1 MWRRLADRGHVSWG
15 KVFTVFANVSAR
27 RWASISG
34 GVVGSLVVLLV
45 IALSVLWFVQRD
57 RVLPNTEVAG
67 IEVGGMTEPE
77 LRATLE
83 PEVDGRE
90 TDPVTFEF
98 QDETY
103 SLTARDVDYSIDLDA
118 TVEATLR
125 RGREGLPGDIATRIR
140 SLRRG
145 ASYEFV
151 RDADPGELEAWV
163 DDLADD
169 LDQDEQRGDVL
180 IDEETLEVT
189 VEPSQGL
196 IIIDRTET
204 IGLAHDRLLSSGEHV
219 VDLPAET
226 TPQPIAD
233 GELEVVA
240 EQTEAALADDLV
252 LTADDADLTLTPDD
266 VYQLLEIVETEGGA
280 TGTTLQLEVPED
292 NVEDELAEIAGERF
306 DEPPVDASYSASRTP
321 PATFD
326 AQGNATYQPVEA
338 NVEVEP
344 GRDGRR
350 FDVERASEQLTELF
364 RDGAREAEIDLATV
378 DADLTEEQAEELRPT
393 HAIGTFTTYYTAGQ
407 SRNQNIQR
415 LADVIDGTLALP
427 GEQFSINEVSGPRS
441 CDKGYVPAGTIVQ
454 GELTDTC
461 GGGTSQFGT
470 TTFNA
475 AFFAGVQ
482 LDDWRAHSWYI
493 SRYPMG
499 REATLNYPV
508 LDVKFTNDTDGA
520 VLVKTAHTASSVTVT
535 LYGQPRANAVSATHS
550 SPSNYRDF
558 ETENRRSSDLTPGQ
572 ENVLQSGGRGFDVSV
587 TRTVALI
594 DGGEETRTIDTRY
607 VPQTRIVERGPEPQ
621 PDGVDEDGDADDDD
635 EEEEE
640 EEEEDADDD

>member
-1 MWRRLADRGHVSWG
+1 MTCHATLVRFRPGSRVAAFSSWG
-15 KVFTVFANVSAR
+15 EVFTVFANVSAR
-27 RWASISG
+27 RWAYISG
-34 GVVGSLVVLLV
+34 GVVGGIVVLLV
-45 IALSVLWFVQRD
+45 IALGVLWFVQRD
-57 RVLPNTEVAG
+57 RVLPNTEVSG
-67 IEVGGMTEPE
+67 IEVGGLTEPE
-77 LRATLE
+77 LRAALE
-83 PEVDGRE
+83 PDVDDRE

-98 QDETY
+98 QDESY
-103 SLTARDVDYSIDLDA
+103 SLTAREVGYSIDLES
-118 TVEATLR
+118 TVETTLR

-151 RDADPGELEAWV
+151 RDANPDELEAWV
-163 DDLADD
+163 DDLADE
-169 LDQDEQRGDVL
+169 LDQDEQRGDVR

-196 IIIDRTET
+196 IIVDRTET
-204 IGLAHDRLLSSGEHV
+204 IGLAHDRLLTAGEDI

-233 GELEVVA
+233 EELETVA
-240 EQTEAALADDLV
+240 AQAEAALADDLV

-266 VYQLLEIVETEGGA
+266 IYRLIEVVETEGGA

-292 NVEDELAEIAGERF
+292 NVEEELAEIGSERF
-306 DEPPVDASYSASRTP
+306 DESPVDASYSASRTP

-326 AQGNATYQPVEA
+326 AQANATYQPVEA
-338 NVEVEP
+338 SVEVEP
-344 GRDGRR
+344 GRDGRE
-350 FDVERASEQLTELF
+350 FVVERASEQLTELV

-378 DADLTEEQAEELRPT
+378 EADLTEERAEELRPT
-393 HAIGTFTTYYTAGQ
+393 HSIGTFTTYYTAGQ

-415 LADVIDGTLALP
+415 LADVIDGTLVLP
-427 GEQFSINEVSGPRS
+427 DEQFSINEVSGQRS

-508 LDVKFTNDTDGA
+508 LDVRFTNNTDGA
-520 VLVKTAHTASSVTVT
+520 ILVKTSHTASSVTVT

-550 SPSNYRDF
+550 SPTNYRDF
-558 ETENRRSSDLTPGQ
+558 DEEERTTSDLAPGQ
-572 ENVLQSGGRGFDVSV
+572 ESVLQSGGRGFDVSV
-587 TRTVALI
+587 TRTVDLVG
-594 DGGEETRTIDTRY
+594 GGEETRTIDTRY
-607 VPQTRIVERGPEPQ
+607 VPQTRIVEKGPEP
-621 PDGVDEDGDADDDD
+621 PSEPDDDD
-635 EEEEE
+635 
-640 EEEEDADDD
+640 DDDDNDDDNDDD